1 MYGMKNPLR
10 DALAVF
16 GAVFLI
22 ALFFLPAYFIGR
34 FYFLLVAFYLMALA
48 TSDKL
53 KLGKAAERAIS
64 LAFLFVVLYLMG
76 RKEEDPWKFVAVGI
90 LVVALDGLKGYISGR
105 LKNEGGSNPDE
116 G

>member
-1 MYGMKNPLR
+1 MENSLR
-10 DALAVF
+10 NALAVL
-16 GAVFLI
+16 AVLFLI

-34 FYFLLVAFYLMALA
+34 FYFLLAALYLIALA
-48 TSDKL
+48 ISDKL
-53 KLGKAAERAIS
+53 KLGKAVERAIS

-76 RKEEDPWKFVAVGI
+76 RKEGDPWNFVAVGI

-105 LKNEGGSNPDE
+105 EKNEGCPNSYE